1 MSSGVGPQ
9 RPANGVTES
18 GMDALRTRR
27 CECGAADCVAVVEMT
42 WAEQDEVDHRTDD
55 WWVVLPGHEPQ
66 GGRSW
71 RTVQETDRFVVV
83 EVEEAHS

>member
-1 MSSGVGPQ
+1 MSAGARLP
-9 RPANGVTES
+9 RYGVTED

-27 CECGAADCVAVVEMT
+27 CECGAVECVAVIEMT
-42 WAEQDEVDHRTDD
+42 WAEQDKVDHADC
-55 WWVVLPGHEPQ
+55 WWVVRPGHEPQ

-71 RTVQETDRFVVV
+71 RIVLETARFVVV

>member
-1 MSSGVGPQ
+1 MSADVDV
-9 RPANGVTES
+9 RLTRNGVTEH

-27 CECGAADCVAVVEMT
+27 CECGAADCAAIIEIT
-42 WAEQDEVDHRTDD
+42 WAEQDDVDHADGL
-55 WWVVLPGHEPQ
+55 WVVSPGHEPR

-71 RTVQETDRFVVV
+71 RVVRQNDRFMVV

>member
-1 MSSGVGPQ
+1 MSADVDV
-9 RPANGVTES
+9 RLTRNGVTEH

-27 CECGAADCVAVVEMT
+27 CECGAADCAAIIEIT
-42 WAEQDEVDHRTDD
+42 WAEQDDVDHADG
-55 WWVVLPGHEPQ
+55 WWVVSPGHEPR

-71 RTVQETDRFVVV
+71 RVVRQNDRVMVV